1 MLDTKSRLVL
11 SILYQEAKN
20 GNYKIFELQDIIMS
34 LQKRYRMETQTV
46 RNILNHLERQDIIS
60 IKYDD
65 EDKFCLCIL
74 PFGFEIIEN
83 EKPSK
88 ITYKEKKQSNS
99 INYPLL
105 SIICFL
111 SSFLAVLLCFF
122 LFK

>member
-20 GNYKIFELQDIIMS
+20 GNYKIFELQDIISS
-34 LQKRYRMETQTV
+34 LPKRYRMDTQTV
-46 RNILNHLERQDIIS
+46 RNILIHLERQDIIS

-65 EDKFCLCIL
+65 EDKFCLCVL
-74 PFGFEIIEN
+74 PYGFEIVEN

-88 ITYKEKKQSNS
+88 IAFREKKQTSS
-99 INYPLL
+99 INYPLFA
-105 SIICFL
+105 IICFL
-111 SSFLAVLLCFF
+111 SSFLGILTYFL

>member
-20 GNYKIFELQDIIMS
+20 GNYKIFEIQDIIMS
-34 LQKRYRMETQTV
+34 LPKRYRMDTQSV
-46 RNILNHLERQDIIS
+46 KNILNHLERQDIIS

-65 EDKFCLCIL
+65 EDKFCLCVL
-74 PFGFEIIEN
+74 PYGFEIIEN

-88 ITYKEKKQSNS
+88 ITYKEKKQTST
-99 INYPLL
+99 INYPLFA
-105 SIICFL
+105 IICFL

-122 LFK
+122 MFK

>member
-34 LQKRYRMETQTV
+34 LPKRYRMETQTV

>member
-34 LQKRYRMETQTV
+34 LPKRYRMETQSV

>member
-34 LQKRYRMETQTV
+34 LPKRYRMDTQTIK
-46 RNILNHLERQDIIS
+46 NILNHLERQDIIS

-65 EDKFCLCIL
+65 EDKFCLCVL
-74 PFGFEIIEN
+74 PYGFEIIEN

-88 ITYKEKKQSNS
+88 TVFKEKKQTCAT
-99 INYPLL
+99 NYAVLAT
-105 SIICFL
+105 ICFL
-111 SSFLAVLLCFF
+111 GSFLGVLISF
-122 LFK
+122 LLFR